1 MMPPEHLDVLII
13 GAGLSGIGAG
23 YHLQKECPKK
33 SFAILE
39 SRDCIGGTWDLFR
52 YPGIRSDSDM
62 YTLGYPFR
70 PWKDGKA
77 IADGPSILSYI
88 RETAQEFGI
97 DQKIRYQ
104 HRVVG
109 ASWSSA
115 DSLWTIDI
123 EQGPSR
129 EHIQITCWYL
139 YLCTG
144 YYDYENGYLPD
155 FPGKERFQGRT
166 VHPQKWTPDIDYAGK
181 RVLVIGSG
189 ATAVTIVPEMAKTA
203 AHVTMLQRTPTYIVS
218 MPSQDSLANG
228 LRKLLPGKMAHSL
241 VRWKNVMMSMFFYQ
255 LSRRAPELMKKL
267 VRKGVQTELGKNY
280 DLKHF
285 TPNYNPWDQR
295 LCIVP
300 DGDMFEAIRNGTV
313 DIVTDHIETFTEK
326 GVKLKSGTELEAD
339 LIVTATG
346 LKLKLIGGMLV
357 TVDGK
362 LVHPPDCK
370 VYKGMMLSDV
380 PNLAFA
386 IGYTNASWTL
396 KADLSNRYLCRL
408 INYMDQHGY
417 TSCMPKIRGT
427 IKDEP
432 LMDFTSGYVQRDL
445 ANLPKQ
451 GSKAPWKLYQ
461 NYILDLITLG
471 YRSVTDNMQFSRGK

>member
-1 MMPPEHLDVLII
+1 MPLEYLDILII

-33 SFAILE
+33 SYAILE

-77 IADGPSILSYI
+77 IADGPSILNYI
-88 RETAQEFGI
+88 RDTAQEFGI

-104 HRVVG
+104 HRVMG

-123 EQGPSR
+123 ERGPSR
-129 EHIQITCWYL
+129 ERIQITCRFL
-139 YLCTG
+139 YCCTG
-144 YYDYENGYLPD
+144 YYDYDNGYLPD
-155 FPGKERFQGRT
+155 FPGKERYQGRT
-166 VHPQKWTPDIDYAGK
+166 VHPQKWTQDIDYAGK

-189 ATAVTIVPEMAKTA
+189 ATAVTLVPEMAKTA
-203 AHVTMLQRTPTYIVS
+203 AHVTMLQRSPTYIVS
-218 MPSQDSLANG
+218 MPSQDALANG
-228 LRKLLPGKMAHSL
+228 MRKFLPGKMAHSL
-241 VRWKNVMMSMFFYQ
+241 SRWKNVMMSMIFYQ
-255 LSRRAPELMKKL
+255 LSRRAPGTMKKL
-267 VRKGVQTELGKNY
+267 IRKGVQTELGKSY

-300 DGDMFEAIRNGTV
+300 DGDMFEAIRKGTI

-326 GVKLKSGTELEAD
+326 GVKLKSGTEIEAD

-346 LKLKLIGGMLV
+346 LKLKLIGGMQV
-357 TVDGK
+357 IVDGK
-362 LVHPPDCK
+362 VVHPPDCK
-370 VYKGMMLSDV
+370 VYKGMMLSGV

-408 INYMDQHGY
+408 INYMDHRGY
-417 TSCMPKIRGT
+417 TSGMPKVRGT
-427 IKDEP
+427 LKDEP

-451 GSKAPWKLYQ
+451 GNKAPWKLYQ

-471 YRSVTDNMQFSRGK
+471 YRSVTDNMVFSRGK

>member
-1 MMPPEHLDVLII
+1 MPSEHLDVLII

-23 YHLQKECPKK
+23 YHLQKDCPKK
-33 SFAILE
+33 TYAILE

-77 IADGPSILSYI
+77 IADGPSILNYI
-88 RETAQEFGI
+88 RDTAHEFGI

-109 ASWSSA
+109 ASWTSA
-115 DSLWTIDI
+115 DSLWTIDV
-123 EQGPSR
+123 ERGPSR
-129 EHIQITCWYL
+129 ERIQITCRFL
-139 YLCTG
+139 YCCTG
-144 YYDYENGYLPD
+144 YYDYDNGYLPD
-155 FPGKERFQGRT
+155 FLGKERFQGRT
-166 VHPQKWTPDIDYAGK
+166 VHPQKWTTDIDYAGK

-189 ATAVTIVPEMAKTA
+189 ATAVTLVPEMAKTA
-203 AHVTMLQRTPTYIVS
+203 AHVTMLQRSPTYIVS
-218 MPSQDSLANG
+218 MPSQDALANG
-228 LRKLLPGKMAHSL
+228 MRKFLPSKMAHNLS
-241 VRWKNVMMSMFFYQ
+241 RWKNVMMSMLFYQ
-255 LSRRAPELMKKL
+255 LSRRSPGLMKKL
-267 VRKGVQTELGKNY
+267 IRKGVQTELGKSY

-300 DGDMFEAIRNGTV
+300 DGDMFQAIKKGTV

-326 GVKLKSGTELEAD
+326 GVKLKSGTEIEAD

-346 LKLKLIGGMLV
+346 LKMKLIGGMSL

-362 LVHPPDCK
+362 LVNPPDCK

-396 KADLSNRYLCRL
+396 KADLSNRYLCRV

-417 TSCMPKIRGT
+417 TSCMPKIRGA

-451 GSKAPWKLYQ
+451 GNKAPWKLYQ

-471 YRSVTDNMQFSRGK
+471 YRSVTDYMVFSRGK

>member
-1 MMPPEHLDVLII
+1 MPPEHLDVLII

-23 YHLQKECPKK
+23 YHLQKDCPKK
-33 SFAILE
+33 TYAILE

-77 IADGPSILSYI
+77 IADGPSILQYV
-88 RETAQEFGI
+88 RDTAHEFDI
-97 DQKIRYQ
+97 DQNIRYQ
-104 HRVVG
+104 HRVMG

-115 DSLWTIDI
+115 DSLWTVDI
-123 EQGPSR
+123 ERGPSR
-129 EHIQITCWYL
+129 ERIQIACRFL

-144 YYDYENGYLPD
+144 YYDYDNGYLPD

-166 VHPQKWTPDIDYAGK
+166 VHPQKWTSDIDYAGK

-189 ATAVTIVPEMAKTA
+189 ATAVTLVPELAKTA
-203 AHVTMLQRTPTYIVS
+203 AHVTMLQRSPTYIVS
-218 MPSQDSLANG
+218 MPSQDALANG
-228 LRKLLPGKMAHSL
+228 MRKVLPGKMAHSL
-241 VRWKNVMMSMFFYQ
+241 SRWKNVMMSMLFYQ
-255 LSRRAPELMKKL
+255 LSRRAPEVMKKL
-267 VRKGVQTELGKNY
+267 LRKGVQSELGKSY
-280 DLKHF
+280 DMKHF

-300 DGDMFEAIRNGTV
+300 DGDMFQAIKKGTV
-313 DIVTDHIETFTEK
+313 DIVTDHIETFTER
-326 GVKLKSGTELEAD
+326 GVKLKSGTEIDAD

-346 LKLKLIGGMLV
+346 LKMKLIGGMQV

-362 LVHPPDCK
+362 LVNPPDCK

-396 KADLSNRYLCRL
+396 KADLSNRYLCRV
-408 INYMDQHGY
+408 INYMDQRGY
-417 TSCMPKIRGT
+417 TSGMPKIRGKV
-427 IKDEP
+427 KDEP

-471 YRSVTDNMQFSRGK
+471 YRSVTDYMVFSRGK